1 MVFKTATSLILLPL
15 LFAVLAAGG
24 RTNIYRI
31 LESSDYA
38 DGICQLMVET
48 HGYSCEEHKVTTEDG
63 YILSLQRIPTGRSGG
78 KRKSPAKPP
87 VLLQHGLM
95 SDALTW
101 LAMSPDESLG
111 FILAD
116 NGFDV
121 WLANVRGTNYSSGH
135 TSLSPNDPEFWDWS
149 WDELVAYDLP
159 ATFKYV
165 YGQTGQQLHYAGHSL
180 GTLMAFGAFSRH
192 EVLSMVRSA
201 ALLSPI
207 AYMGQMPSPLARA
220 AADIFLAEALYWLGL
235 NEFAPGGGPVSKL
248 IADICTTIDC
258 SNLENVITGPNCC
271 MNSSRS
277 NLNHQQPTATKNMV
291 HLAQMIR
298 KGKIA
303 MYDYGNDDDNN
314 KHYGQGTPPEYNMTS
329 IPNDL
334 PLFLGYGG
342 KDLLSDVND
351 VQTLIGTLSDHDPDK
366 LVLLYRE
373 DYAHLDFVYG
383 VNAKQVVYNPLMA
396 FFKLN

>member
-1 MVFKTATSLILLPL
+1 MVIKTITFL
-15 LFAVLAAGG
+15 LFLLLFSALAAGG
-24 RTNIYRI
+24 RIKLHRS

-38 DGICQLMVET
+38 DGICKLMVET
-48 HGYSCEEHKVTTEDG
+48 QGYSCEEHKVTTKDG

-78 KRKSPAKPP
+78 KKKGAKPP

-101 LAMSPDESLG
+101 LSNSPDESLG

-135 TSLSPNDPEFWDWS
+135 TSLSPKDPDYWDWS

-159 ATFKYV
+159 ASFQYV
-165 YGQTGQQLHYAGHSL
+165 YDQTGQKLHYVGHSL
-180 GTLMAFGAFSRH
+180 GTLMAFGAFSRK
-192 EVLSMVRSA
+192 EVLKMARSA

-220 AADIFLAEALYWLGL
+220 AADAFIAEDLYWLGL
-235 NEFAPGGGPVSKL
+235 KEFAPGGGAASKL
-248 IADICTTIDC
+248 VDDICSKIDC
-258 SNLENVITGPNCC
+258 TDLESVITGPNCC
-271 MNSSRS
+271 MNSSNS
-277 NLNHQQPTATKNMV
+277 NLDHQQPTATKNMI

-298 KGKIA
+298 QGKIA
-303 MYDYGNDDDNN
+303 MFDYGSEDDNN
-314 KHYGQGTPPEYNMTS
+314 KHYGQLTPPEYNMTS

-334 PLFLGYGG
+334 PLFLSYGG
-342 KDLLSDVND
+342 KDLLSDVKD
-351 VQTLIGTLSDHDPDK
+351 VQTLIDKLSDHDPDK

-396 FFKLN
+396 FFRLN